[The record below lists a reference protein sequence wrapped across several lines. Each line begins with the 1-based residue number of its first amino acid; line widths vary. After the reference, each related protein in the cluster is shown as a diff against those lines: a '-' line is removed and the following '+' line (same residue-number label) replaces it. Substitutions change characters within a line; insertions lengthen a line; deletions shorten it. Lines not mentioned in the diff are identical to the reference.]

1 MKTPLQTN
9 LLYDLDFNLWLE
21 TTTVQLRERDLE
33 NLDWDNLI
41 EEIETLGRS
50 EKAALES
57 NLEIVLMHLLKYK
70 YQPEKRSNSWR
81 YTIYE
86 HRSRIFKSLKNSPSL
101 KRYLEEVFDECYLE
115 GRKKASL
122 ETGLPITT
130 FLDRCPFSQDEVL
143 DPEFSPDA

>member
-21 TTTVQLRERDLE
+21 TTALQLRERDLE

-122 ETGLPITT
+122 ETGLPIET
-130 FLDRCPFSQDEVL
+130 FLDRSPFSQDEVL
-143 DPEFSPDA
+143 NPDFLPDS